1 MNNIVAVIL
10 AGGYGTR
17 VKHLLPNIPKPMA
30 SVVNKPFLEWII
42 CYLKQQGITQ
52 QIISTGHLGEVVEEH
67 FKTHLVKGVNIYCCR
82 ENEPLGTGGG
92 FVNAVQQVNLS
103 PKAWLVMNGDSLIV
117 ADFQQL
123 ENYLDDQ
130 DVGCVILGVRV
141 DDASRYG
148 SLVFDDSNTLLNFAE
163 KKAGKGVI
171 NGGVYLFRHEILAEF
186 PSQSNLSFEYDI
198 FPTLLQKNIKIK
210 VHSIEAPFLDI
221 GTPETLPK
229 AETFIRENFINLL
242 ELC

>member
-1 MNNIVAVIL
+1 MNNIATVIL

-30 SVVNKPFLEWII
+30 SVVDKPFLEWII

-52 QIISTGHLGEVVEEH
+52 QIISTGHLGEVIEEH
-67 FKTHLVKGVNIYCCR
+67 FKTHHVKGIDIYCCR
-82 ENEPLGTGGG
+82 ENEPLGTAGG
-92 FVNAVQQVNLS
+92 FINAVQQVKLS

-117 ADFQQL
+117 ANFEQL
-123 ENYLDDQ
+123 VSYLDDPE
-130 DVGCVILGVRV
+130 VGCVILGVSV

-148 SLVFDDSNTLLNFAE
+148 SLVFDESNTLINFAE

-171 NGGVYLFRHEILAEF
+171 NGGVYLFRNEILEQF
-186 PSQSNLSFEYDI
+186 PSQFPLSFEYDV
-198 FPTLLQKNIKIK
+198 FPTLLKKNIKIK

-221 GTPETLPK
+221 GTPETLPQ
-229 AETFIRENFINLL
+229 AETFIKENFSNLL
-242 ELC
+242 